1 MIPDENTLA
10 SNEFESMDRLTH
22 KTYRCNH
29 SALRG
34 LWRMYYLIISIKNK
48 IHDYLFIDVYGIDRE
63 DTGWTEAYGSY
74 QVQKTIEQLLLIKAQ
89 EKYMESYYRLP
100 QEETE

>member
-1 MIPDENTLA
+1 MNKL
-10 SNEFESMDRLTH
+10 ESIDRFTH

-34 LWRMYYLIISIKNK
+34 LWRMYYLIISIKNR
-48 IHDYLFIDVYGIDRE
+48 IHDYLFMDVYGIDRE
-63 DTGWTEAYGSY
+63 DTGWTEAYGHAPI
-74 QVQKTIEQLLLIKAQ
+74 KGIIEQLLLIKAQ